1 MPLLI
6 FSKLVLCIAICTL
19 MACDFNSEQQTN
31 FNPSETVFAKGDP
44 NHYYHTE
51 NIYQFFS
58 PVHALENMVSAHRGS
73 RYYDGWPENCLES
86 FEFILEN
93 LPAVLEMDLRLSSDS
108 IVFLLH
114 DETLDRTTTGSGHAN
129 QKSFENISSLQLL
142 DHFGDTTDYNPPML
156 REVLGW
162 SEGKAILKLD
172 IKRNVPFELVIDE
185 IRKADAVHRVMVIV
199 YSLNA
204 ARVFHR
210 LAPDMVMSIPIRN
223 MEELEA
229 VRDSGIPPDVIV
241 AFTGTRETAPN
252 LFEELNE
259 MGIIAIQGTLGNLDR
274 RAKSKGFDA
283 IAKYFRK
290 GAHIIATDYPIEL
303 YSFINN

>member
-1 MPLLI
+1 MPLSIL
-6 FSKLVLCIAICTL
+6 SKLALCFAFCML
-19 MACDFNSEQQTN
+19 MACDFNSEQQTS
-31 FNPSETVFAKGDP
+31 FNPSESVFVKWDT
-44 NHYYHTE
+44 NYYYRTE

-58 PVHALENMVSAHRGS
+58 PDHALENIISAHRGS

-108 IVFLLH
+108 VVFLLH
-114 DETLDRTTTGSGHAN
+114 DETLDRTTTGSGYAN
-129 QKSFENISSLQLL
+129 QKSFGKISRLQLL
-142 DHFGDTTDYNPPML
+142 DHRGDTTDFNPPL
-156 REVLGW
+156 LSEVLEW

-185 IRKADAVHRVMVIV
+185 IRKADAVQRVMVIV

-210 LAPDMVMSIPIRN
+210 LAPDIVMSIPIRN
-223 MEELEA
+223 KKELEA
-229 VRDSGIPPDVIV
+229 VRDSDIPPEVIV
-241 AFTGTRETAPN
+241 AFTGTRDTDPK
-252 LFEELNE
+252 LFEELNN

-274 RAKSKGFDA
+274 KAKSKGFDA
-283 IAKYFRK
+283 IAKYFRN
-290 GAHIIATDYPIEL
+290 GAHMIATDYPIEL